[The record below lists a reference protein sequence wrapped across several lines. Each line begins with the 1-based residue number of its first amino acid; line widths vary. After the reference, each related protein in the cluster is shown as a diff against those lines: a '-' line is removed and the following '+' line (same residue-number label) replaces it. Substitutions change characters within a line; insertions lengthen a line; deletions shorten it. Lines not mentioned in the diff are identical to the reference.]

1 MASCPCGT
9 GQDYQA
15 CCGRFIEGESR
26 APTAEALMRSR
37 YTAYVGARIDYVTA
51 THDPSTRADHD
62 EEQARIWAEESEWL
76 GLEILSTEAGGP
88 DDSHGKVEFVARYR
102 NDDGEHEHRERSEFS
117 KRDGAWYLTSGH
129 VDGPEP
135 IRLTSPKIGR
145 NDPCPCGS
153 GKKYKKCC
161 A

>member
-9 GQDYQA
+9 GRGYSA
-15 CCGRFIEGESR
+15 CCGRYIEGETA

-37 YTAYVGARIDYVTA
+37 YTAYVRAHIDHITE
-51 THDPSTRADHD
+51 THDPSTRANHD
-62 EEQARIWAEESEWL
+62 EEQARAWAEGSEWL
-76 GLEILSTEAGGP
+76 GLEVLSTEAGGP
-88 DDSHGKVEFVARYR
+88 DDNDGKVEFVARYR
-102 NDDGEHEHRERSEFS
+102 NDHGEHEHRERGEFR
-117 KRDGAWYLTSGH
+117 KHEGAWYFTSGK
-129 VDGPEP
+129 VVGPQP
-135 IRLTSPKIGR
+135 VRLASPKVGR